1 MKLFAIALVVL
12 VSSQVASH
20 TAFAV
25 GEGET
30 CGTIAGITCDAG
42 LFCEKAAGQ
51 CGTMDLDGKCE
62 KIPEQCLAVN
72 IPVCGC
78 PDKDGKPQ
86 PFSNDCKRKQAGV
99 QLDYASECGS
109 KK

>member
-1 MKLFAIALVVL
+1 MRLFAIALVVL
-12 VSSQVASH
+12 VSSQVASPN
-20 TAFAV
+20 AFAV

-30 CGTIAGITCDAG
+30 CGTIAGIPCDAG
-42 LFCEKAAGQ
+42 LFCEYPAGQ
-51 CGTMDLDGKCE
+51 CGTKDLDGKCE
-62 KIPEQCLAVN
+62 KIPEICKEDVM
-72 IPVCGC
+72 PVCGC

-99 QLDYASECGS
+99 QLDYASECGT